1 VFYKNEFNFLDN
13 RDRVAVLRDRCLG
26 IREETKFYNG
36 GDSGSDDCDN

>member
-1 VFYKNEFNFLDN
+1 MFCNARFSSLNN
-13 RDRVAVLRDRCLG
+13 GDRVAVLPDRCLG